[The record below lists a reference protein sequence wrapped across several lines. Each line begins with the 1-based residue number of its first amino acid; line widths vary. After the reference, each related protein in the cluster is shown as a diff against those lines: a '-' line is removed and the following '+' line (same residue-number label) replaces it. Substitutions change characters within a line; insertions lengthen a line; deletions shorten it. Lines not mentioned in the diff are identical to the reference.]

1 MRKEI
6 SSDHLTEVIVEGIQ
20 EVKGKDIS
28 IIDMQTIDN
37 AICDYFVLCSGDSHT
52 QVESIARSIQKETRK
67 SLQEKPWHTE
77 GERNAEWVLLD
88 YVNVVVHVFHKENRS
103 FYNLEELWADAPI
116 KEIPN
121 IA

>member
-1 MRKEI
+1 MKKQAT
-6 SSDHLTEVIVEGIQ
+6 SNQLTEVIVEGIQ

-28 IIDMQTIDN
+28 IIDMQNVDN
-37 AICDYFVLCSGDSHT
+37 AICDFFVLCSGDSHT
-52 QVESIARSIQKETRK
+52 QVESIAKAIEKETRK
-67 SLQEKPWHTE
+67 ALKEKPWHTE

-88 YVNVVVHVFHKENRS
+88 YINVVVHVFHKEMRS

-116 KEIPN
+116 KEVPN

>member
-1 MRKEI
+1 MKKQAT
-6 SSDHLTEVIVEGIQ
+6 SNQLTEIIVEGIQ

-28 IIDMQTIDN
+28 IIDMQGVDN
-37 AICDYFVLCSGDSHT
+37 AICDFFVLCSGDSHT
-52 QVESIARSIQKETRK
+52 QVESIAKSIEKETRK
-67 SLQEKPWHTE
+67 TLKEKPWHTE

-88 YVNVVVHVFHKENRS
+88 YINVVVHVFHKEVRT

-116 KEIPN
+116 KEVPN